1 MMKLVDNGWF
11 KPSLK
16 LVDGG
21 WFMDEYL
28 DDAYFG
34 SAPFLVHAAR
44 LEGHKWGVFS
54 RKDQELRAKFGQPP
68 IWSVPSASD
77 PDSKL

>member
-1 MMKLVDNGWF
+1 MLKTTDDGWF
-11 KPSLK
+11 S
-16 LVDGG
+16 DDYI
-21 WFMDEYL
+21 DEAYL
-28 DDAYFG
+28 G
-34 SAPFLVHAAR
+34 SMAFLVHAAR